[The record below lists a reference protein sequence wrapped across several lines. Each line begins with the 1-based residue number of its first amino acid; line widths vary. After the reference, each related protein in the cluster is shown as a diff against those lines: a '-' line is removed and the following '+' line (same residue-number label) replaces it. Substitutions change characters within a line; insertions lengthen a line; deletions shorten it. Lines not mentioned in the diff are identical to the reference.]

1 MYATLY
7 GDFNLG
13 SLEVG
18 ETGGTKYVVR
28 TRVRNLTSQGF
39 AASQLVRRT
48 FASIRILEVRKQRLP
63 EISEPHPFPTFNAGS
78 LGSQPDLAGV
88 VVREGER
95 EKSAM
100 SGMSTK
106 QRRGRA
112 WMQKQ
117 TQPRQSAGKKAHRQE
132 RTKQPRLNANKDHDR
147 SDMVGYDELGIA
159 SPETCQVTPLSSQ
172 RNKVAPLFGNPR
184 LLDGEGTGPF
194 GGDGSASTS
203 IS

>member
-18 ETGGTKYVVR
+18 ETGGTKY
-28 TRVRNLTSQGF
+28 TIQGF

-78 LGSQPDLAGV
+78 LGSQPDLAGL
-88 VVREGER
+88 RSSRDAAE
-95 EKSAM
+95 
-100 SGMSTK
+100 TQ
-106 QRRGRA
+106 QRRA
-112 WMQKQ
+112 WVQ
-117 TQPRQSAGKKAHRQE
+117 TQ
-132 RTKQPRLNANKDHDR
+132 TNKNNHHLTC
-147 SDMVGYDELGIA
+147 VGIA
-159 SPETCQVTPLSSQ
+159 SPETCQVTPLSSL

-184 LLDGEGTGPF
+184 LLDGEGYKAPL
-194 GGDGSASTS
+194 GGDGTASTS